1 MGKKEKLANQYLELK
16 KEFDGSDFME
26 NITEHQIWWL
36 VREFKANQ
44 LETKI
49 NAVRRAIDEKNLRLK
64 REAFYETEAGK
75 KYKND
80 LEYRKEHLINIR
92 KMTIS
97 SVNGFVQ
104 KYLNENIG
112 DGWTCQFNH
121 SYNICRMTIGL
132 KAVDPER
139 IEHNFTFE
147 FGHEFEISWDNDF
160 YGNGK
165 KFEMNY
171 GTLGAFDLENN
182 NLRPKYLLGMAMF
195 CNDKNFLSELDK
207 KFTEANE
214 KLMEIRNEIDNVN
227 KKLEK
232 PEI

>member
-1 MGKKEKLANQYLELK
+1 MSRKEKLANEYIALK
-16 KEFDGSDFME
+16 KEFDGSDFKE

-36 VREFKANQ
+36 VREFKINQ

-49 NAVRRAIDEKNLRLK
+49 EAVKRAIADKALRLK
-64 REAFYETEAGK
+64 KEAFYETEAGK

-92 KMTIS
+92 KMTIG

-104 KYLNENIG
+104 KYLNENLG
-112 DGWTCQFNH
+112 DWWTCQFTH
-121 SYNICRMTIGL
+121 SYNACRMTIGL
-132 KAVDPER
+132 KTVDPER

-147 FGHEFEISWDNDF
+147 FGHEFDIYWDKDF
-160 YGNGK
+160 CGDGK

-171 GTLGAFDLENN
+171 GTLGAFNLENN
-182 NLRPKYLLGMAMF
+182 YLRPKYLMGMAMF
-195 CNDKNFLSELDK
+195 CNDKNFLYELDK
-207 KFTEANE
+207 KFTEVNE

-227 KKLEK
+227 KKLEN